1 MGIATPL
8 SLAASGLSVVGAV
21 LGGSAKAQGDEF
33 EAQQAENA
41 ATIGQT
47 TAAQTSTYMNQD
59 LQRQIQN
66 IQAIRA
72 SSGVEDTSPT
82 DEAIANNVFA
92 RGQQQIGVKVGN
104 INEQVAADQ
113 EAASFYTS
121 SASNALIGGLLGGA
135 GSLFGGLGGA
145 YTAAGSPSFAS
156 MLGINPGTNM

>member
-1 MGIATPL
+1 MNFAAPL

-41 ATIGQT
+41 ATIGKTQ
-47 TAAQTSTYMNQD
+47 AAQTSTYMNQD

-66 IQAIRA
+66 IQAVRA
-72 SSGVEDTSPT
+72 SRGGEEDTSPT
-82 DEAIANNVFA
+82 DEAIANNIFA

-145 YTAAGSPSFAS
+145 YKAAGSPSFA
-156 MLGINPGTNM
+156 GA